1 MNKAS
6 FIAASGLV
14 LISAASATAH
24 SSRDINNRQDRQ
36 EVRIED
42 GRRHGSITWREGL
55 KLRAEQR
62 RIANVEREFR
72 KDGYLDRKERRILTN
87 MQNQASKHIR
97 AERRDGWRR
106 AWWAPRVGR

>member
-1 MNKAS
+1 MNKAIL
-6 FIAASGLV
+6 IAATGLV
-14 LISAASATAH
+14 LISALPASAH
-24 SSRDINNRQDRQ
+24 SSRQINDRQDRQ
-36 EVRIED
+36 EVRIEE
-42 GRRHGSITWREGL
+42 GRRHGAITWREGL

-87 MQNQASKHIR
+87 MQNRASKRIR